1 MKKYFLALIINV
13 LFFISCNTFYNEHQK
28 LPNLK
33 WERSQEI
40 AFEVDVPEA
49 KNYTIN
55 IHLRHTS
62 QIQYGEI
69 EVKLAIIPS
78 ASNDIQAID
87 KEIIIPIRDKQTGHL
102 LGDAMGDICDTTYKF
117 PFKFEKKGKYKLVLS
132 QQTEDESVASIM
144 EVGISIEK

>member
-1 MKKYFLALIINV
+1 MKKHFLALIISV
-13 LFFISCNTFYNEHQK
+13 LFFTSCNTFYNEHQK

-40 AFEVDVPEA
+40 AFEVDIPEA
-49 KNYTIN
+49 KKYTIN

-69 EVKLAIIPS
+69 EVKFAIIPL
-78 ASNDIQAID
+78 ASNDVQAID
-87 KEIIIPIRDKQTGHL
+87 KEIIIPIRDSQTGHL
-102 LGDAMGDICDTTYKF
+102 LGDAMGDICDTTYKL
-117 PFKFEKKGKYKLVLS
+117 PFSFEKKGKYKLVLS